1 MNRKEKRIIRG
12 RIKMERIEN
21 LGTEFKPVLTT
32 YIFQF
37 KMQWKKFIFFSVLGV
52 LFVFLLSYLPYA
64 LILDNPLPATQ
75 AEYLKSG
82 LQFLEFEVI
91 FSSCFF
97 FGGIIV
103 SEFSDKTGHI
113 VYPVINRYKVFF
125 GKFLGSFTMVV
136 GIVAVFYFSLGLLAV
151 SYYGGPIN
159 IRFFYSFI
167 IAVLYILAISSIVT
181 FFSSFMRS
189 ATMTIVFSIMIL
201 FMVFNM
207 VDQLI
212 VMFNPDFEPLYSV
225 NHASNLIS
233 YILEQ
238 DFPTE
243 LADRFNDISFSPP
256 AGMGMGG
263 GGGTFTFR
271 TWLTPTIEMGFTIL
285 ITYTIIGLSAALYIF
300 KGKQL

>member
-1 MNRKEKRIIRG
+1 
-12 RIKMERIEN
+12 MERIES

-32 YIFQF
+32 YVFQF
-37 KMQWKKFIFFSVLGV
+37 KMQWKKFVFFSVLGV
-52 LFVFLLSYLPYA
+52 VFVFLLSYLPYA

-75 AEYLKSG
+75 AEYLQSG

-113 VYPVINRYKVFF
+113 VFPVINRFKVFF
-125 GKFLGSFTMVV
+125 GKFLGSFTMVI
-136 GIVAVFYFSLGLLAV
+136 GIVAVFYFSLGILAL
-151 SYYGGPIN
+151 SYYGGPLN

-167 IAVLYILAISSIVT
+167 VAVFYVLAISSFVT

-189 ATMTIVFSIMIL
+189 ATMTIVFSIMVL
-201 FMVFNM
+201 FMLFNM
-207 VDQLI
+207 VDQLV
-212 VMFNPDFEPLYSV
+212 VMFNPSFEPLYSV

-243 LADRFNDISFSPP
+243 LADRYSDFNFRG
-256 AGMGMGG
+256 GMGMGG
-263 GGGTFTFR
+263 GGGGSFTFR
-271 TWLTPTIEMGFTIL
+271 TWLTPTIGMGFTIL
-285 ITYTIIGLSAALYIF
+285 ITYTVVGLAAALYIF